1 MACGRNDVVA
11 QMNRCNESME
21 NWLIELVS
29 IGKRFAGENDLLV
42 AGKSHPQVK
51 EGNDHS
57 LVQHLH
63 VREAEDPFLVQENE
77 KGLFL

>member
-1 MACGRNDVVA
+1 MKAWKIG
-11 QMNRCNESME
+11 
-21 NWLIELVS
+21 LIELVS
-29 IGKRFAGENDLLV
+29 IWKRFTGENDLLV

-51 EGNDHS
+51 GGNDHF

-63 VREAEDPFLVQENE
+63 VREAEDPFLEQENE